1 MRLSSRW
8 EQWEIACGGDDCD
21 SSGDND
27 LTLSQAHRLRMES
40 IALHRYFLNRK
51 FNVHKGISLSAAI
64 ESSLANVS
72 TAFSL

>member
-8 EQWEIACGGDDCD
+8 EQWEIAYGGGDCD
-21 SSGDND
+21 SSGYND